1 MAKHA
6 AILGQSTA
14 NSSCVVGEVPLDQ
27 VTPSIVRIVL
37 PASPTATQACILAQL
52 IRVRR
57 LVTGE
62 GVGVH
67 VTQPFVV
74 ERIAPVPSA
83 CRPTAKHTVVVG
95 HAIPAGKTVLPRDC
109 GVQLAPPSWVLRME
123 PLPTAKQ
130 VQTLGQLMS
139 SRLPVPAS
147 YRFDHDLPPS
157 LVPRMTEPD
166 GPPREKKPTLP
177 TLKHVFWLGH
187 LTRLNGTVDTAELKE
202 FHEFPPSL
210 VVAIAP

>member
-1 MAKHA
+1 M
-6 AILGQSTA
+6 
-14 NSSCVVGEVPLDQ
+14 
-27 VTPSIVRIVL
+27 PSVVRIVL
-37 PASPTATQACILAQL
+37 PPSPTATQTWRLAQL
-52 IRVRR
+52 IRFRR
-57 LVTGE
+57 LVPGE
-62 GVGVH
+62 GFAVH

-74 ERIAPVPSA
+74 ERTAPVPSA
-83 CRPTAKHTVVVG
+83 CIPPAKHTLVVG
-95 HAIPAGKTVLPRDC
+95 QEIPAGKTVLPRDC

-130 VQTLGQLMS
+130 DQTLGQLMS

-147 YRFDHDLPPS
+147 YRFDHVLPPS

-177 TLKHVFWLGH
+177 TLKHVFRLGH
-187 LTRLNGTVDTAELKE
+187 LTRLNGTLVTAELKE

-210 VVAIAP
+210 VVSIAP